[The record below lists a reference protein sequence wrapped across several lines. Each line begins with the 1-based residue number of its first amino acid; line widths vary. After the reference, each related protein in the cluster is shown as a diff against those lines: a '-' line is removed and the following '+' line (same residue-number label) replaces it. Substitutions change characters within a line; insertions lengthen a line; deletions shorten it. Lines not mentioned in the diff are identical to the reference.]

1 MAGSGRPESA
11 QVKKL
16 GSDSSKINHG
26 GYWSQQGDTPPPG
39 STVQHPLAPT
49 KIVSISAEQQQAL
62 QDKAGA

>member
-16 GSDSSKINHG
+16 GSDSSQMTH
-26 GYWSQQGDTPPPG
+26 GYWTQQGDVPPPG

-49 KIVSISAEQQQAL
+49 KIVSLSAEQQL